1 MRRLV
6 CLTPTIKVGSVV
18 DLLHAGFRD
27 KLQTRE
33 EFFSLI
39 KKQHEG
45 LGERNRL
52 TTARPPA

>member
-45 LGERNRL
+45 LG
-52 TTARPPA
+52 